1 MAPGKESRFCPRA
14 RLNPPLK
21 TEYHH
26 AYRVALRDLS
36 LTGAYL
42 AGDLPFRI
50 GQDIH
55 LTVWLSDNE
64 AIEVEAVVRRAV
76 RGKGLGIEFVR
87 MSEADSARLRG
98 CFYSARISERTTN
111 PSSSA

>member
-1 MAPGKESRFCPRA
+1 MAPGKESRFCPRV
-14 RLNPPLK
+14 RLNPPLMA
-21 TEYHH
+21 EYHH
-26 AYRVALRDLS
+26 AYRVPLRNLS

-64 AIEVEAVVRRAV
+64 TIEVGAVVRRAV

-87 MSEADSARLRG
+87 MSEADSLRLRG
-98 CFYSARISERTTN
+98 CFYSARISERTTK
-111 PSSSA
+111 PTSVA

>member
-14 RLNPPLK
+14 RLKPPLMA
-21 TEYHH
+21 EYHH
-26 AYRVALRDLS
+26 AYRVQLRNLS

-42 AGDLPFRI
+42 AGDLPFHV

-55 LTVWLSDNE
+55 LTVWLSDDE
-64 AIEVEAVVRRAV
+64 AIEVEAVVRRPD
-76 RGKGLGIEFVR
+76 RGKGLGIEFAR
-87 MSEADSARLRG
+87 MSKADSRRLRG

-111 PSSSA
+111 PSSAA